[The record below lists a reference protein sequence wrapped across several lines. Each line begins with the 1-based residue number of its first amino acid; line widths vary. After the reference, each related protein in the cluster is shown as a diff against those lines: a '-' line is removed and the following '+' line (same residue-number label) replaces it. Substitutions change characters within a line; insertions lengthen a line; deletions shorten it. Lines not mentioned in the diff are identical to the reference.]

1 MPADT
6 SQASLMSEV
15 LQKMNLFEAS
25 VSFKDVTVEITQ
37 EEWQQMSP
45 AQRTVYRDVMLENY
59 SHLVSS
65 GYCFKNP
72 EVIIKLEQG
81 KDPLFSE
88 EDFLSK
94 SYAGL
99 HLSHMEV
106 PGLGWNQIQLGPMLQ
121 KTFSTVLKRR
131 GESGHHYLIPEIRG
145 KSFSFILL
153 SMMLDVTG
161 ATFQALT

>member
-1 MPADT
+1 
-6 SQASLMSEV
+6 MSEV

-25 VSFKDVTVEITQ
+25 VSFKDVTVGFTQ

-45 AQRTVYRDVMLENY
+45 AQRTLYRDVMLENY

-65 GYCFKNP
+65 G
-72 EVIIKLEQG
+72 
-81 KDPLFSE
+81 
-88 EDFLSK
+88 
-94 SYAGL
+94 L

-106 PGLGWNQIQLGPMLQ
+106 PGLGVESDTAGTYATEGT
-121 KTFSTVLKRR
+121 KGTFSTVLKRR